1 MGKLIRVYFQ
11 LITWSEG
18 SCYAFTDSKRNV
30 CSMTFKDGSVHRM
43 KFTAKKAEK
52 DSGWNTIWL
61 NDVDTGGALTTEEA
75 KQYQLE
81 MCGSL
86 DNDECWG
93 QILPSG
99 DCVVLSQEQY
109 EGLSISDDEAFERA
123 SASKLGITV

>member
-11 LITWSEG
+11 LITWADG

-30 CSMTFKDGSVHRM
+30 CSMTFKDGSVHKM

-75 KQYQLE
+75 QQYQLE

-93 QILPSG
+93 QILPNG

-109 EGLSISDDEAFERA
+109 DGLTTSSTSSQPSSFA
-123 SASKLGITV
+123 S

>member
-1 MGKLIRVYFQ
+1 MKLLRVYFQ
-11 LITWSEG
+11 LITWVSNG
-18 SCYAFTDSKRNV
+18 IQQSCYVFADSKRNT
-30 CSMTFKDGSVHRM
+30 CSMTFKDGSVHKM

-52 DSGWNTIWL
+52 DSGWVTIWL
-61 NDVDTGGALTTEEA
+61 SDPDTGESLTIDEA
-75 KQYQLE
+75 QQYQLE

-109 EGLSISDDEAFERA
+109 DGLTTSSTSSQPSAFA
-123 SASKLGITV
+123 SQ